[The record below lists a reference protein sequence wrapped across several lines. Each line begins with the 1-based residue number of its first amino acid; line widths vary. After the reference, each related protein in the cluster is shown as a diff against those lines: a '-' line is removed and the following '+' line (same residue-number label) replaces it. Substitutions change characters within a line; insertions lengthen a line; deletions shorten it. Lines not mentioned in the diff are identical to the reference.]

1 MNYDSIDHHQV
12 ASLMKQAFAQVDQQ
26 SLAYLYATGKSELYA
41 RDLLSSY
48 INKLPDLPKN
58 YFVGREWRLHDMT
71 INNGSNPVLIVEGKS
86 NTHYDAANRN
96 RLLKNK
102 TNMRKSAMDDI
113 KKSRETLQAIYGKK
127 DAAQIV
133 ITNLLFGID
142 LDPGYDLKLYEIGY
156 ASEFRKAIKKHG
168 GFNQMVEVARAG
180 VKDMLSEFGEVA
192 YTPIECGTYRGMNV
206 VIEFFAVSIGEK

>member
-1 MNYDSIDHHQV
+1 
-12 ASLMKQAFAQVDQQ
+12 
-26 SLAYLYATGKSELYA
+26 LAYLYATGKSELYA

-48 INKLPDLPKN
+48 INKLPDLPQN
-58 YFVGREWRLHDMT
+58 YFVGREWKRHDMT
-71 INNGSNPVLIVEGKS
+71 INNGAKPVLIVEGKS
-86 NTHYDAANRN
+86 NTHYDAANKG

-113 KKSRETLQAIYGKK
+113 KKSGETLRAVYGKK
-127 DAAQIV
+127 DSAPIV

-142 LDPGYDLKLYEIGY
+142 LDPSYELTLCEIGY
-156 ASEFRKAIKKHG
+156 ATEFRKAIKKHG

-180 VKDMLSEFGEVA
+180 VKGMLSEFGEVA

-206 VIEFFAVSIGEK
+206 VIDFFTVKVEK